1 METLEALQINLQVA
15 FCGLSEEKLKD
26 VCSKV
31 NITLAP
37 GSKGRLVFI
46 QALNKYLETEELN
59 ETKLKELALYV
70 GMKEKTT
77 ESKVKTE
84 SVENSEASGS
94 KTEQQPVLSISKIKR
109 DFKISGQIGDISQK
123 DRLSFSSLAHQIE
136 HGLRNDY
143 KEDEIKEAVIK
154 AINPALSLR
163 SYLEGKSDLTLAKM
177 RRILRSHYQE
187 RTATELYHQLS
198 STVQKATE
206 KPQEFL
212 IRLLDL
218 KQKILFASQESE
230 SGLKYDPALVH
241 GMLLHS
247 FSIGLLSEN
256 IKSDMKPHLQKDT
269 ISDEELFEALNVCV
283 SNETERLQKLGSRL
297 TPKVNPVQESEAAAD
312 RVKEGGKVTSLDQAL
327 LKEVR
332 ELKAEIAAVKERV
345 ASPPRVSR
353 QPFAQQPMRSPPQ
366 CRICQQNGVEG
377 FCDHCFKCGM
387 SGHYARECRARSRQ
401 WGTGLQGNGQRS
413 RPGDRV

>member
-1 METLEALQINLQVA
+1 METLEALQINSQVA

-94 KTEQQPVLSISKIKR
+94 KTEQQPVLSISTIKR

-123 DRLSFSSLAHQIE
+123 DSLSFSSLAHQIE
-136 HGLRNDY
+136 HRLRNDY

-187 RTATELYHQLS
+187 RTATELYNQLS
-198 STVQKATE
+198 STVQKVTE

-212 IRLLDL
+212 ICLLDL
-218 KQKILFASQESE
+218 KQKVLFASQESE
-230 SGLKYDPALVH
+230 SGLKYDPVLVH
-241 GMLLHS
+241 GMFLHS

-256 IKSDMKPHLQKDT
+256 IKSDMKSHLQKDT

-283 SNETERLQKLGSRL
+283 SNKTERLQKLGSRL

-312 RVKEGGKVTSLDQAL
+312 RVKEGGGK
-327 LKEVR
+327 
-332 ELKAEIAAVKERV
+332 
-345 ASPPRVSR
+345 
-353 QPFAQQPMRSPPQ
+353 
-366 CRICQQNGVEG
+366 
-377 FCDHCFKCGM
+377 
-387 SGHYARECRARSRQ
+387 
-401 WGTGLQGNGQRS
+401 
-413 RPGDRV
+413 